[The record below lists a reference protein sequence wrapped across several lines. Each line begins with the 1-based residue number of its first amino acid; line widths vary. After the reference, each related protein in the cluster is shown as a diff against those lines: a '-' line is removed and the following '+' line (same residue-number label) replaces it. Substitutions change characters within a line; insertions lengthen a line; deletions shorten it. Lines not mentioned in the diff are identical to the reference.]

1 MKRKLAAGGTPAPGA
16 APLPPRRPP
25 EGVADVSAAGAGAG
39 AGAIGTGRTETAGD
53 APVERMGGAS
63 GTPLPPAAVEDAGAG
78 AGAGAGGRSH
88 ETDFASAGWATD
100 EDVEAELAEPAEA
113 EPAAEP
119 AEAACAWRAR
129 SLRARSCTRPK
140 AGWISARVI
149 ACIVAMSSLP
159 RRRRCSAN

>member
-16 APLPPRRPP
+16 APPPPRRPP
-25 EGVADVSAAGAGAG
+25 EGVADASAAGAGAG
-39 AGAIGTGRTETAGD
+39 AGATGTGRTETAGD

-63 GTPLPPAAVEDAGAG
+63 GKPLPPAAVEDAGAG

-119 AEAACAWRAR
+119 AEQ
-129 SLRARSCTRPK
+129 L
-140 AGWISARVI
+140 I
-149 ACIVAMSSLP
+149 LP
-159 RRRRCSAN
+159 QLTL